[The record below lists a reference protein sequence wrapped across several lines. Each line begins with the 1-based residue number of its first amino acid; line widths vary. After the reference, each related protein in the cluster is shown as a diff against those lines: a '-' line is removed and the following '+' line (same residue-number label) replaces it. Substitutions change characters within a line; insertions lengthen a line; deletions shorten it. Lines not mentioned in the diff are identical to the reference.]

1 MAQRARVVKICLAA
15 ACAAM
20 LTVAIGAP
28 VIRDAAAA
36 TGSSYAVVRLD
47 GSVNPISAGHIVRAI
62 ERANAERAQFIVLQ
76 MDTPGGMVSSTDDII
91 KAIYASGIPVVVYAY
106 PKGGEAFSA
115 GAYIMLAA
123 HVAVMAPLT
132 KIGAM
137 HPVALNLFGGGGD
150 GEKNDN
156 VRVMGEKMLNAMLV
170 GARSSAHKRG
180 RNLAWVE
187 RAVTKSITATSEEAV
202 GLRIIDFLADD
213 YPDLLK
219 RLDGRTVRLDTG
231 ATVVLR
237 TAGSQPI
244 AHEMNW
250 KERFFN
256 FFADPQVVYFLIIIA
271 LVGIGIEIKNPGLIV
286 PGVVGILALLF
297 FLLAM
302 RILPVNFFG
311 VILIMLAIVLFVLEL
326 KFTSYGLLSVGGI
339 ISFVV
344 GSMMLFDSPLPG
356 FSVPLPTII
365 GVALFVLFLV
375 FVVVRSI
382 VKAHEARV
390 LTGFAGMVGE
400 RGTVLVDFE
409 RTGKV
414 LVHGEIWNA
423 ESTDPLRKND
433 AVIVERADS
442 MTLVVKKV
450 Q

>member
-1 MAQRARVVKICLAA
+1 MKICLAA

-20 LTVAIGAP
+20 LAVALGAS

-36 TGSSYAVVRLD
+36 PGSSYAVVRLD

-382 VKAHEARV
+382 VKA
-390 LTGFAGMVGE
+390 
-400 RGTVLVDFE
+400 
-409 RTGKV
+409 
-414 LVHGEIWNA
+414 
-423 ESTDPLRKND
+423 
-433 AVIVERADS
+433 
-442 MTLVVKKV
+442 
-450 Q
+450 